1 MLSIFIAGV
10 EQYDERTGEF
20 ITTDDT
26 VLNLEHSLISI
37 SKWEAK
43 WQKPFLSKYDKKTV
57 NETLDYIRC
66 MTLNKHVDDN
76 IYTALSDD
84 NMNTVNTYIE
94 NSMTATRLP
103 DINKKTGSSSEQITS
118 ELIYYWMVAYNIPF
132 ECEKWHLNRLLTL
145 VKVCEF
151 KNAPEKKMS
160 KSEIM
165 NRNRM
170 LNEQRKQQLQ
180 TKG

>member
-1 MLSIFIAGV
+1 MLTISIKGI
-10 EQYDERTGEF
+10 EQYDEAANEF
-20 ITTDDT
+20 ITTEDT

-43 WQKPFLSKYDKKTV
+43 WQKPFLSKYNKKTV
-57 NETLDYIRC
+57 DETLDYVKC
-66 MTLNKHVDDN
+66 MTLNKNVDEN
-76 IYTALSDD
+76 VYTALSDD
-84 NMNTVNTYIE
+84 ELIKINNYIE
-94 NSMTATRLP
+94 NPMTATRFP
-103 DINKKTGSSSEQITS
+103 DINKKSGSSSEEITA

-151 KNAPEKKMS
+151 KNTPEKKMS

>member
-1 MLSIFIAGV
+1 MLSIYIEGKELYNEA
-10 EQYDERTGEF
+10 TNEF
-20 ITTDDT
+20 INTSDT

-57 NETLDYIRC
+57 DETLDYVKC
-66 MTLNKHVDDN
+66 MTLNKNVDEN
-76 IYTALSDD
+76 IYMTLKDSDIIRI
-84 NMNTVNTYIE
+84 NNYIE
-94 NSMTATRLP
+94 NSMTATRFP
-103 DINKKTGSSSEQITS
+103 DINKKTGSSSEVVTS
-118 ELIYYWMVAYNIPF
+118 ELIYYWMIAYNIPF

-151 KNAPEKKMS
+151 KNTPEKKMS

-165 NRNRM
+165 NRNRV
-170 LNEQRKQQLQ
+170 LNEKRKQQLQ